1 MKELAE
7 ENKNLEEIIVSRVE
21 KGNELHDVKSY
32 EEALDEY
39 KKAWELLPDPKLGWE
54 VSSWISAC
62 IYSAYFDMA
71 AFKKSKEWA
80 EITLQTR
87 GSDIDTAPLIDLGMV
102 CYELEEYDESYKYF
116 DDAYSYGKARAFKER
131 PKKYLDFYLGR
142 KKELK

>member
-7 ENKNLEEIIVSRVE
+7 ENKKLEEIIVSTVE
-21 KGNELHDVKSY
+21 KGNELHDGKSY

-39 KKAWELLPDPKLGWE
+39 NKAWGLLPESKLEWEIAGW
-54 VSSWISAC
+54 IAAC

-71 AFKKSKEWA
+71 AFQEAKKWA
-80 EITLQTR
+80 EVALQTR

-102 CYELEEYDESYKYF
+102 CYELEQYDESYKYF

-131 PKKYLDFYLGR
+131 PKKYLDFYLAK
-142 KKELK
+142 KKEMK